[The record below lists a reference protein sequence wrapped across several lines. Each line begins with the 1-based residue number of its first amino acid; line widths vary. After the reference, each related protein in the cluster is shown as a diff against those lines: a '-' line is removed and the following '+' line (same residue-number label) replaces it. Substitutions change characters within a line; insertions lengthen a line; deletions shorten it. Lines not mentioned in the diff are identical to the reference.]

1 MCVADQR
8 VGIDRALTIVYPLDW
23 CRFGSDMPSA
33 LRLSTLQPESNIV
46 GLE

>member
-23 CRFGSDMPSA
+23 CRFAPDMPSA
-33 LRLSTLQPESNIV
+33 LPGSQPESNIV